1 MIDRVLVPM
10 DGSDL
15 AAKALR
21 YALETYDDAD
31 ITVLHVVGTS
41 TPMMGEMAGLAFE
54 DDLPA
59 AVEERAESVFES
71 ASGIAAEYD
80 TELRTVVAVGHPAR
94 TIVDRSKEFDTV
106 VIGSHSGSLAE
117 RLFVGNVAETVFRR
131 APVPVVVVR

>member
-10 DGSDL
+10 DDSDL

-21 YALETYDDAD
+21 YALESYDDAE

-41 TPMMGEMAGLAFE
+41 TPMMGETAGLAFE

-59 AVEERAESVFES
+59 AVEERAETVFES
-71 ASGIAAEYD
+71 ANEIASEYD
-80 TELRTVVAVGHPAR
+80 AELRTVVAVGHPAR
-94 TIVDRSKEFDTV
+94 TIVDHSEAFDTV
-106 VIGSHSGSLAE
+106 VVGSHSGSLVK
-117 RLFVGNVAETVFRR
+117 RLFVGNIAETVVRR